1 MDIQQRLEQ
10 VAERYRGQGYSVT
23 VNPTP
28 DDLPSFAK
36 DYKVEILATR
46 PDGNVLASAKATS
59 AEFEKDKNLAR
70 YAEVIGGQ
78 QGWRYDVF
86 VLGPEPPVPISDVIA
101 DASGDEIEQTLASA
115 NHLLVAGF
123 KAQALI
129 AAWAALE
136 SAMRR
141 RLRSLGEKAEWGASP
156 RSLVNELFSSG
167 GLTPSE
173 FREIEGVFRLR
184 NIIVHGFS
192 APEISQNTVAFLIS
206 IAHRL
211 LEESKQHQPV
221 A

>member
-1 MDIQQRLEQ
+1 MEL
-10 VAERYRGQGYSVT
+10 
-23 VNPTP
+23 
-28 DDLPSFAK
+28 
-36 DYKVEILATR
+36 LATR
-46 PDGNVLASAKATS
+46 PDGNVLVSAKATS

-70 YAEVIGGQ
+70 YAEVIGEQ

-86 VLGPEPPVPISDVIA
+86 VLGPEPPVPVRGDIA

-115 NHLLVAGF
+115 NHLLAAGF
-123 KAQALI
+123 KAQALV

-136 SAMRR
+136 SAMRHS
-141 RLRSLGEKAEWGASP
+141 LRSLGEKAEWGASP

-192 APEISQNTVAFLIS
+192 APEISPNIVAFLIS
-206 IAHRL
+206 TARRL